1 MVLPLIINNK
11 SLFRYVSAVVGH
23 REGGGQHLGLLR
35 HADGLRAYRLHA
47 RCQGDVRR
55 TFRRVG
61 VVLHRDGQRRLPFG
75 TFRRREGYPLFGGL
89 INRGAPGNPLARSG
103 HLHALAC
110 GTLGLESQ
118 RRRVYRQRIDLRS
131 LRTGLRNRHAHG
143 FQIIV
148 IFGSYPNR
156 SGTFLGRRILGDRDQ
171 QLSGRP
177 VVHRNPVGRRRNGIF
192 PLHAG
197 GGHGN
202 LLRSRILCPESKRL
216 GRDLEGSGLSAPVL
230 RRTCC
235 GEHTGRRDE

>member
-1 MVLPLIINNK
+1 MAFGPADSALGVRVT
-11 SLFRYVSAVVGH
+11 FAERSAVS
-23 REGGGQHLGLLR
+23 GLS
-35 HADGLRAYRLHA
+35 
-47 RCQGDVRR
+47 
-55 TFRRVG
+55 
-61 VVLHRDGQRRLPFG
+61 RDGQRRLPFG
-75 TFRRREGYPLFGGL
+75 TFRRREGYPLFGGVL
-89 INRGAPGNPLARSG
+89 HCGAPGNPLARSG

-118 RRRVYRQRIDLRS
+118 CRRVHRQRIDLRS

-171 QLSGRP
+171 QFSGRP

-230 RRTCC
+230 RRTCG
-235 GEHTGRRDE
+235 GEQTGRRDE